1 LLTVSQTKE
10 RVVDLEEDLA
20 SVQTSFE
27 KYKRR
32 AAVAMRKAQ
41 QERKTEGGNGSSG
54 GSDVGGTG
62 ANRGAGG
69 ELAVR
74 QDQDQDA
81 MMIAKL
87 TAEVAKTE
95 AKVDEEAG
103 ENLKLKQ
110 QVQGA
115 VRSEA
120 VCLNCFD
127 AIVAVT
133 WSMLLCT
140 QHVLFCV

>member
-1 LLTVSQTKE
+1 M
-10 RVVDLEEDLA
+10 DLEEDLA

-54 GSDVGGTG
+54 GSGVGGT
-62 ANRGAGG
+62 GAGG

-74 QDQDQDA
+74 QVQDQDA
-81 MMIAKL
+81 MLIAKL
-87 TAEVAKTE
+87 TAEVAKTK
-95 AKVDEEAG
+95 AKADEEAG

-115 VRSEA
+115 CEA
-120 VCLNCFD
+120 KLC
-127 AIVAVT
+127 I
-133 WSMLLCT
+133 LL
-140 QHVLFCV
+140 F